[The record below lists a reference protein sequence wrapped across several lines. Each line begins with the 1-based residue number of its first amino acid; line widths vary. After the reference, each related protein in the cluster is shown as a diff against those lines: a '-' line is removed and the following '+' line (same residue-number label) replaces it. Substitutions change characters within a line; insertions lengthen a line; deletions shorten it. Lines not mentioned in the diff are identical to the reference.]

1 MQIETGTIQITFL
14 LRVFQPYADTIKNTI
29 SKVLTIIIVH
39 KTKEVMGQEQIKRH
53 YLRDLFSFRQLDY
66 YSYKGKGKRPY
77 KGYIIGVVSASEIV
91 DNGFWNNENLLQQ
104 FDQKVKQSTG
114 SRFADALV
122 ETANESYVEKQIQK
136 ASEESTGK
144 MVLYVPDNSDQ
155 IMADLI
161 FHNKSKNRNLDEPT
175 IVLGSSLGTLQCNT
189 SSAKFGSKSFED
201 VITFSVGD
209 FSYFKETILNKP
221 LVLYFNHEEDDEG
234 EAKDFLSLHFNV
246 NIPVL
251 DIAAVDYIVNGAKW
265 SAEKTGSILPLIE
278 HGVDLY
284 SKQSQLAGQSAEIN
298 KTNKKAKWISWITAI
313 VLFSILYS
321 TYQYDIS
328 DGGTALLLAVC
339 VLLGMSGKYIGK
351 RINAQKQEAVD
362 KTNDDLSR
370 RSRDIESQIEK
381 VYLSITSTEG

>member
-1 MQIETGTIQITFL
+1 M
-14 LRVFQPYADTIKNTI
+14 
-29 SKVLTIIIVH
+29 
-39 KTKEVMGQEQIKRH
+39 
-53 YLRDLFSFRQLDY
+53 
-66 YSYKGKGKRPY
+66 
-77 KGYIIGVVSASEIV
+77 
-91 DNGFWNNENLLQQ
+91 
-104 FDQKVKQSTG
+104 
-114 SRFADALV
+114 
-122 ETANESYVEKQIQK
+122 
-136 ASEESTGK
+136 
-144 MVLYVPDNSDQ
+144 
-155 IMADLI
+155 
-161 FHNKSKNRNLDEPT
+161 
-175 IVLGSSLGTLQCNT
+175 
-189 SSAKFGSKSFED
+189 
-201 VITFSVGD
+201 
-209 FSYFKETILNKP
+209 
-221 LVLYFNHEEDDEG
+221 
-234 EAKDFLSLHFNV
+234 
-246 NIPVL
+246 
-251 DIAAVDYIVNGAKW
+251 NGAKW